1 MGLTANGLGSGLDIN
16 GIVTALV
23 NAEKAPKEAQF
34 NVQEGKLNTQI
45 SALGALKSA
54 ISAFTDKLKPLSDPN
69 TFMGFT
75 SKLSNADFF
84 KVKTNSDAV
93 AGSYKITVEQLA
105 ESQKLGAAAVA
116 DADAPIGSGTLSFSV
131 NGESF
136 DIEVGAEDS
145 LKDIVKKI
153 NAADDN
159 VGVTATIVNGDA
171 GPQLVLT
178 SDKTGEDHTITVT
191 TSADSS
197 SALSNTFTMTELQP
211 PKNAILTVDGVKIT
225 SNSNEIENAISGVSL
240 SLTAADV
247 AKSTTL
253 TISANT
259 EGAKKA
265 VTEFVDAYNTLMK
278 TVQTMSGYDP
288 ETKKAGPFQ
297 GDALIRGLQNQ
308 FRSIMSSSFAGT
320 DGQMMLANL
329 GIKTTREGLLEID
342 DDKLTAALKNQPE
355 QISAFFGTE
364 DTGLVAKLT
373 AASKNYT
380 QAGGIID
387 SRDESLDKQ
396 LSRISDSR
404 KQLALKMSAYEARLF
419 AQYNAMDLLVGQL
432 NAQSGMLQQK
442 FDSLPG
448 LVSKK

>member
-16 GIVTALV
+16 GIVSALV

-54 ISAFTDKLKPLSDPN
+54 ISEFTDKLKPLSDPN
-69 TFMGFT
+69 TFNGFT
-75 SKLSNADFF
+75 SKLSSSDFL
-84 KVKTNSDAV
+84 KVKTTSDAV
-93 AGSYKITVEQLA
+93 AGSYNISVKQLA
-105 ESQKLGAAAVA
+105 QSQKLGSAAVA
-116 DADAPIGSGTLSFSV
+116 DADAAIGAGTLSFSV

-153 NAADDN
+153 NGSDSN

-178 SDKTGEDHTITVT
+178 SDKTGEDNTITVT
-191 TSADSS
+191 ASADSS
-197 SALSNTFTMTELQP
+197 SALADTFTMTELQP
-211 PKNAILTVDGVKIT
+211 PKNAIVTVDGVTIT
-225 SNSNEIENAISGVSL
+225 SKSNEIENAISGVNL
-240 SLTAADV
+240 TLTAADV
-247 AKSTTL
+247 DKTTTL
-253 TISANT
+253 TISPNT
-259 EGAKKA
+259 DGAKKA
-265 VTEFVDAYNTLMK
+265 VTEFVDAYNSLMK
-278 TVQTMSGYDP
+278 TVQNMSGYDP
-288 ETKKAGPFQ
+288 ETKKAGAFQ

-308 FRSIMSSSFAGT
+308 FRSVMSSSFGSE

-342 DDKLTAALKNQPE
+342 DDKLTQALKDKPE
-355 QISAFFGTE
+355 QISEFFANK

-373 AASKNYT
+373 EVSENYVQT
-380 QAGGIID
+380 GGIID

-396 LSRISDSR
+396 LSRIGDSR
-404 KQLALKMSAYEARLF
+404 KQLAIKMAAYESRLF

-432 NAQSGMLQQK
+432 NAQSSMLQQK